1 MVFLPVN
8 EHLFLLL
15 FIYLCIIDSME
26 TFQTRLKI
34 HSINV
39 GCKPYLIVLVANL
52 ATYQKD
58 VCPVQK
64 PSCTTL
70 DHVTLKS

>member
-1 MVFLPVN
+1 M
-8 EHLFLLL
+8 FLLLIIYL

-34 HSINV
+34 HIINI
-39 GCKPYLIVLVANL
+39 GCKHYLIVLIANL
-52 ATYQKD
+52 ATYQQG

-64 PSCTTL
+64 PNCTAL
-70 DHVTLKS
+70 DHLTLKS